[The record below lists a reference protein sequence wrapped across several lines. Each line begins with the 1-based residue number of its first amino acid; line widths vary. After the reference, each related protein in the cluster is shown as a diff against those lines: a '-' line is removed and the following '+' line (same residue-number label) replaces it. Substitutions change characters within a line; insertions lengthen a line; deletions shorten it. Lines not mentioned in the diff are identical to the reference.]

1 MQRKAAITNYR
12 EFVYISSELLDA
24 IIDVIGQCLL
34 EKDPIINSWDYI
46 FNGRGLVYRIHNGVR
61 ENLSLI
67 FCARHLIKRASDL
80 GAFPHVEQEAHYVIE
95 RCTHMIE
102 TLALVC
108 DIAIG
113 DCDE

>member
-1 MQRKAAITNYR
+1 MQEKAVNTSYR

-67 FCARHLIKRASDL
+67 FCARHLIKRAGDL
-80 GAFPHVEQEAHYVIE
+80 GAFPHVEREAQYVIE
-95 RCTHMIE
+95 RCTQLIE
-102 TLALVC
+102 TLALVG
-108 DIAIG
+108 DITVG
-113 DCDE
+113 DCNE